1 MDDIQEI
8 KEGRPEKL
16 PNNSAVK
23 TQSDLANELGVS
35 VDTIQADLLDD
46 VDRENLEKELDEL
59 EHDDLAEDGFMDG
72 ITREY
77 TGVILDDT
85 YD

>member
-1 MDDIQEI
+1 MDDILEI
-8 KEGRPEKL
+8 DAMISQILYNKDDERPE
-16 PNNSAVK
+16 
-23 TQSDLANELGVS
+23 G
-35 VDTIQADLLDD
+35 LDD

-59 EHDDLAEDGFMDG
+59 ELDDLAEVGFMDG

-77 TGVILDDT
+77 TGIILDDT

>member
-1 MDDIQEI
+1 MDDILEI
-8 KEGRPEKL
+8 DAMISQILYNKDDERPE
-16 PNNSAVK
+16 
-23 TQSDLANELGVS
+23 G
-35 VDTIQADLLDD
+35 LDD
-46 VDRENLEKELDEL
+46 VDWENLEEELNEL
-59 EHDDLAEDGFMDG
+59 ELDDLAEDGFMDG

>member
-1 MDDIQEI
+1 MDDILEI
-8 KEGRPEKL
+8 DAMISQILYNKAIDERPEGL
-16 PNNSAVK
+16 
-23 TQSDLANELGVS
+23 
-35 VDTIQADLLDD
+35 D

-59 EHDDLAEDGFMDG
+59 ELVDLAEDGFMDG

>member
-1 MDDIQEI
+1 MDDILEI
-8 KEGRPEKL
+8 DAMISQILYNKDDERPE
-16 PNNSAVK
+16 
-23 TQSDLANELGVS
+23 G
-35 VDTIQADLLDD
+35 LDD

-59 EHDDLAEDGFMDG
+59 ELDDLAEDGFMDG

>member
-1 MDDIQEI
+1 MDDILEI
-8 KEGRPEKL
+8 DAMISQILYNKDDERPE
-16 PNNSAVK
+16 
-23 TQSDLANELGVS
+23 G
-35 VDTIQADLLDD
+35 LDD
-46 VDRENLEKELDEL
+46 VDQENLEKELDEL
-59 EHDDLAEDGFMDG
+59 ELDDLAEDGFMDG